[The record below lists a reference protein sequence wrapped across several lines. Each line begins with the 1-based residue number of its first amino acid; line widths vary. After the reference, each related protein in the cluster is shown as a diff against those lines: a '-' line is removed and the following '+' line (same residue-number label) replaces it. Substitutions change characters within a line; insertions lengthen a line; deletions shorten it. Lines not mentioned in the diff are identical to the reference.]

1 MTQAITFT
9 TSAGE
14 AVAGALAVPSGGA
27 KGALIVVHEWWGI
40 NDDIKGLCERF
51 AGVGFAALAVDLFGG
66 RSTTDAN
73 EAAKL
78 MTEMKTE
85 DAVEIMRGAV
95 EPLKAHGKVGV
106 TGFCLGGGMTIAA
119 ANNVKGLSAA
129 VAFYGVPREDFQNFG
144 PHTAPILGH
153 YGKTDGFIPA
163 DKATA
168 MRDKAVAAGAKFDL
182 HLYDA
187 GHAFMRAH
195 DPSVYD
201 APSAKLAWDRTIAF
215 FTEKLG

>member
-1 MTQAITFT
+1 MTQPITFKT
-9 TSAGE
+9 PGGD
-14 AVAGALAVPSGGA
+14 AVAGELALPSGSA

-40 NDDIKGLCERF
+40 NVDIRGLCERF
-51 AGVGFAALAVDLFGG
+51 AAEGYAALAVDLFGG
-66 RSTTDAN
+66 RSTSDAN
-73 EAAKL
+73 EAARL
-78 MTEMKTE
+78 MNEMKTE

-95 EPLKAHGKVGV
+95 EPLKQHGKVGV

-119 ANNVKGLSAA
+119 ANNVQGLSAA

-144 PHTAPILGH
+144 AQTVPILGH

-163 DKATA
+163 EKATA
-168 MRDKAVAAGAKFDL
+168 MRDKAVAAGASFEL

-195 DPSVYD
+195 DEGVYD
-201 APSAKLAWDRTIAF
+201 APSAKLAWDRTLAF
-215 FTEKLG
+215 FGQKLG